1 MSAPCSEKAK
11 GPEPL
16 GSSPFRW
23 CEWGDLN
30 SMGVVLCGQGDV
42 ESLCLLGFVMT
53 DNHMVRVVFRVPVT
67 NLLLAACPSALC
79 GICPRAEREREKRGL
94 AAAVGRR
101 VTPKYSE
108 LTPK

>member
-1 MSAPCSEKAK
+1 IIATGTGEDQSAQK
-11 GPEPL
+11 L
-16 GSSPFRW
+16 GHYR
-23 CEWGDLN
+23 
-30 SMGVVLCGQGDV
+30 DV

-67 NLLLAACPSALC
+67 NLLPAACPGALC